1 MRTRLTVTF
10 TRSLAPCLA
19 LIGIA
24 PIMLAQGAA
33 APPAEVGAAEDAVF
47 IEIRVMELD
56 LDSVANNVITFSGE
70 VLEFQHGP
78 DGSSPTIVT
87 GPAARIEI
95 GEQQWSLDTLELVA
109 EHADDGND
117 AHASVRPMTSIAAP
131 RILTRIGQA
140 AAIAVGKQ
148 IPYLERDADGHLQV
162 RTDEDS
168 FEGLRVTVEPEP
180 HDGEGVSIKRL
191 RVHFGLLA
199 GREPLDGVPLDV
211 GKPIMSSVAITGSV
225 TIPPGHVAV
234 IPMPT
239 WDSELDPI
247 LVLIRATPAAAV
259 PPDPPTRP
267 ATRDR

>member
-1 MRTRLTVTF
+1 MKTRLTVTF
-10 TRSLAPCLA
+10 ARSLASCLA
-19 LIGIA
+19 SISIA
-24 PIMLAQGAA
+24 PVMLAQGAA
-33 APPAEVGAAEDAVF
+33 PPAPAEVSAEADAVL

-56 LDSVANNVITFSGE
+56 LDAVASNVVTFSGE
-70 VLEFQHGP
+70 ALEFQHGP
-78 DGSSPTIVT
+78 DGSSPTIIT
-87 GPAARIEI
+87 GPEARIEI
-95 GEQQWSLDTLELVA
+95 GEQEWSLDTLELVT
-109 EHADDGND
+109 ENPD
-117 AHASVRPMTSIAAP
+117 ARNPVLASERPMTSISAP

-140 AAIAVGKQ
+140 ASIAVGKQ

-168 FEGLRVTVEPEP
+168 FEGVRVTVEPEP

-199 GREPLDGVPLDV
+199 GREPLDGVPLEV

-247 LVLIRATPAAAV
+247 LVLIRATPVPAV
-259 PPDPPTRP
+259 PLDPPNR
-267 ATRDR
+267 TRDR